1 MDEGDKREVEK
12 ICWKTIF
19 IAVVLVGI
27 GVVIGR
33 VTAGMCPLS
42 PMGKWGGYSMK
53 SCWNKGGQG
62 SHRRL
67 ASKCNRAKKSWDK
80 QKQAGCKNY
89 MSKCK
94 QGCTCPKCCQKAGVC
109 QPGCTCPMCLKKTV
123 RMSDPNKAGCPMME
137 KKTVELEKD

>member
-27 GVVIGR
+27 EVVIGR

-42 PMGKWGGYSMK
+42 PMGKCGGYSMK
-53 SCWNKGGQG
+53 SCWNKGGTAG
-62 SHRRL
+62 KCWL
-67 ASKCNRAKKSWDK
+67 TSKCGRAKKSWDK
-80 QKQAGCKNY
+80 KDWSECREK

-94 QGCTCPKCCQKAGVC
+94 PGCACPKCS
-109 QPGCTCPMCLKKTV
+109 KKSACV
-123 RMSDPNKAGCPMME
+123 SEPNKAGCPMME
-137 KKTVELEKD
+137 KKTVESEKD

>member
-42 PMGKWGGYSMK
+42 KMGKCGGGYSMK
-53 SCWNKGGQG
+53 SCWNKGG
-62 SHRRL
+62 SP
-67 ASKCNRAKKSWDK
+67 SKCWMAKRCDRTKKSWWKKDWSECREK
-80 QKQAGCKNY
+80 VG
-89 MSKCK
+89 KCK
-94 QGCTCPKCCQKAGVC
+94 LGCTCLKCS
-109 QPGCTCPMCLKKTV
+109 KKSACV
-123 RMSDPNKAGCPMME
+123 SNPDKAGCPMME